1 MAEAFFHRKTAV
13 FNYFQLAIE
22 ILAWTRSRKPLCLQ
36 VWNFDPIDSFSQIW
50 SHCSYP
56 KWLDAKLKS
65 SPIFS
70 KVTQIHQA
78 FGILL
83 IETMSPRTFKNRP
96 IWSHCRGVAFF
107 SSCPG
112 FDSCPYH
119 KKILLLGSY
128 FGTNVKNK
136 IVENRR
142 IRETPFQ
149 IFDYDHSVLL
159 SRPS

>member
-96 IWSHCRGVAFF
+96 IWSHRMEAFF
-107 SSCPG
+107 QPEAAATI
-112 FDSCPYH
+112 
-119 KKILLLGSY
+119 KVEWKGSY
-128 FGTNVKNK
+128 ALDLSFFSLNSFCKAHSKHFCLYWYNWCVSEKM
-136 IVENRR
+136 
-142 IRETPFQ
+142 FQ
-149 IFDYDHSVLL
+149 CV
-159 SRPS
+159 RAV

>member
-96 IWSHCRGVAFF
+96 IWSHCLGVTAKTYNGCIVGIHCISPRDTTYGVFCAKRKVSN
-107 SSCPG
+107 SSQCKG
-112 FDSCPYH
+112 MW
-119 KKILLLGSY
+119 
-128 FGTNVKNK
+128 
-136 IVENRR
+136 
-142 IRETPFQ
+142 
-149 IFDYDHSVLL
+149 
-159 SRPS
+159 

>member
-1 MAEAFFHRKTAV
+1 MEWAHICDV
-13 FNYFQLAIE
+13 IE
-22 ILAWTRSRKPLCLQ
+22 EQSDRCWHK
-36 VWNFDPIDSFSQIW
+36 
-50 SHCSYP
+50 
-56 KWLDAKLKS
+56 KL
-65 SPIFS
+65 PNFS
-70 KVTQIHQA
+70 KSCTKGNHSSLTLKMLLFHFSPRIHHA
-78 FGILL
+78 FGLL
-83 IETMSPRTFKNRP
+83 FIETMSPRTFKNRP